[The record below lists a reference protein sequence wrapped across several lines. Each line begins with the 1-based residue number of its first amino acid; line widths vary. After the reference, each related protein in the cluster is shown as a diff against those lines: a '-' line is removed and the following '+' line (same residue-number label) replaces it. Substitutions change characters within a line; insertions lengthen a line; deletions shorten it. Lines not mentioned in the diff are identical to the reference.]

1 MSITSKMELIV
12 TMFNGF
18 KALFIL
24 TKFFILSTAGFLNPL
39 LDFLK
44 KIFSGCVNVIICTV
58 LLQFPN
64 TNFMLW

>member
-1 MSITSKMELIV
+1 MPLKSKMELIV

-24 TKFFILSTAGFLNPL
+24 TKFFILGTTGFLNSL
-39 LDFLK
+39 LDFFK

-58 LLQFPN
+58 LLQFSN
-64 TNFMLW
+64 TNFML

>member
-24 TKFFILSTAGFLNPL
+24 TKFFILSTTGFLNL
-39 LDFLK
+39 KDFLR
-44 KIFSGCVNVIICTV
+44 
-58 LLQFPN
+58 LR
-64 TNFMLW
+64 